1 MPEFIFGYS
10 GSPIEANGEKIIK
23 LSTDDVNAFN
33 EHLKLCGQ
41 SKISEAEWQAICA
54 DGTVYYLLY
63 EKGLPVARAAIEKL
77 SDEAWEIADVRT
89 AKQFRNRGFSETI
102 CRYVISQILSE
113 NKNVTIRTESY
124 NLSMLRVIEKLGFK
138 PYEI

>member
-1 MPEFIFGYS
+1 MAELLFEYCDS
-10 GSPIEANGEKIIK
+10 YIETNYKSIIK
-23 LSTDDVNAFN
+23 LSADDAEIYND
-33 EHLKLCGQ
+33 HLKLCGQ
-41 SKISEAEWQAICA
+41 SKISEAEWQEICA

-124 NLSMLRVIEKLGFK
+124 NLSMLRVIEKLGFNPCK
-138 PYEI
+138 T